1 MSEKKSWTERL
12 FGGFRKTSERLG
24 DALTAAVAGA
34 APVPDENPAPD
45 PEPVAAPEPEQAAP
59 PEPEPVVA
67 PEPEPVATP
76 EPEPVTA
83 PPPAP
88 TPAPAPVAK
97 PTPAPVPTPAPT
109 PAKPSAKGP
118 TAKLD
123 NRTLDEVE
131 DALILSDLGPKAAAR
146 IRARLVEK
154 RFSLN
159 ITARELKE
167 AVAEEIAEI
176 LRPVAK
182 KLEITAFPRPQV
194 ILVIGVNGS
203 GKTTTIAKLAHLFQE
218 EDYGVLL
225 AAGDTFRAAA
235 IGQLAVWAER
245 LGVPIVKGP
254 EGGDPASI
262 VFDAVKQATA
272 TGIDAL
278 VVDTAGRL
286 QNKRELMDEL
296 AKIRRVLGRLNPEA
310 PHDVVLVLDA
320 TNGQNALSQIDVFKE
335 VAGVTGL
342 IMTKL
347 DGTARGGV
355 LVAAAEQYGL
365 PIHAIGV
372 GEKIDDLRPF
382 DPDLV
387 ARVIA
392 GVA

>member
-1 MSEKKSWTERL
+1 MSGPSWTERL
-12 FGGFRKTSERLG
+12 FGGFRKTSERLSENL
-24 DALTAAVAGA
+24 AAAVASA
-34 APVPDENPAPD
+34 EEAPVDAQDPAD
-45 PEPVAAPEPEQAAP
+45 DAAPEPAP
-59 PEPEPVVA
+59 
-67 PEPEPVATP
+67 TP
-76 EPEPVTA
+76 TPA
-83 PPPAP
+83 PPPTSGPA
-88 TPAPAPVAK
+88 PAPAPVAA
-97 PTPAPVPTPAPT
+97 PAPASIV
-109 PAKPSAKGP
+109 AKVASSIS
-118 TAKLD
+118 TARLD
-123 NRTLDEVE
+123 DATLDHVE
-131 DALILSDLGPKAAAR
+131 DALILSDLGPSAAAR
-146 IRARLVEK
+146 IRGKLAEQ
-154 RFSLN
+154 RFGLS
-159 ITARELKE
+159 TTERELRE
-167 AVAEEIAEI
+167 AVAEEIAAI

-182 KLEITAFPRPQV
+182 PLEITAFPRPQV

-203 GKTTTIAKLAHLFQE
+203 GKTTTIAKLAHWLKQ
-218 EDYGVLL
+218 EDYSVLL

-245 LGVPIVKGP
+245 AGVDIVRGP

-262 VFDAVKQATA
+262 VFDAVKRATD

-278 VVDTAGRL
+278 IVDTAGRL

-320 TNGQNALSQIDVFKE
+320 TNGQNALSQIDVFRE

-382 DPDLV
+382 DADLV

>member
-1 MSEKKSWTERL
+1 MSSESWSDRL
-12 FGGFRKTSERLG
+12 FGGFRKTSEK
-24 DALTAAVAGA
+24 LT
-34 APVPDENPAPD
+34 ENLSGI
-45 PEPVAAPEPEQAAP
+45 VSK
-59 PEPEPVVA
+59 
-67 PEPEPVATP
+67 T
-76 EPEPVTA
+76 
-83 PPPAP
+83 
-88 TPAPAPVAK
+88 
-97 PTPAPVPTPAPT
+97 
-109 PAKPSAKGP
+109 
-118 TAKLD
+118 
-123 NRTLDEVE
+123 RLDEAQLDELE
-131 DALILSDLGPKAAAR
+131 DALILSDLGPRAAAR
-146 IRARLVEK
+146 IRERLANEK
-154 RFSLN
+154 FERGADEQA
-159 ITARELKE
+159 IRE
-167 AVAEEIAEI
+167 AVAAEIAAI

-182 KLEITAFPRPQV
+182 PLDIVAFPRPQV

-203 GKTTTIAKLAHLFQE
+203 GKTTTIAKLGHLFQE
-218 EDYGVLL
+218 LDYGVML

-245 LGVPIVKGP
+245 LGVPIVTGP
-254 EGGDPASI
+254 EGGDPSAV
-262 VFDAVKQATA
+262 VFDAVKLATEKG
-272 TGIDAL
+272 TDAL
-278 VVDTAGRL
+278 IVDTAGRL

-320 TNGQNALSQIDVFKE
+320 TNGQNALQQIEVFKE
-335 VAGVTGL
+335 IAGVTGL

-372 GEKIDDLRPF
+372 GEKLDDLRPF